1 MLLLVGLGNPGSQ
14 YAKHRHNVGFMAV
27 DAVCSA
33 HSFGPFRQ
41 RFQGQ
46 LAEGRLV
53 GKRAFAL
60 KPATFMNESGRAV
73 AQAVRFHKLDPEHVV
88 VFYDELDLPPGKVR
102 IKRGGGHGGHNGI
115 RSIESHIGKEFW
127 RVRIG
132 IGHPGDKARVQ
143 GYVLHDFAKADRA
156 WLDPLLDSLAADAG
170 LLAEGEADR
179 LMTKLAL
186 LAQPS

>member
-33 HSFGPFRQ
+33 HGFGPFRQ

-46 LAEGRLV
+46 LAEGRMA

-60 KPATFMNESGRAV
+60 KPATFMNESGRSV

-186 LAQPS
+186 LTQPS